1 MKKKILI
8 FDDDQSILDVFKIIF
23 AENGY
28 EVQISQTSQDI
39 LDRVSAFF
47 PDLILMDNWI
57 PEIGGI
63 GALRLLKN
71 EDSYKNIPVIYMTA
85 NSDISSLAKK
95 AQADDFIAKPFDLN
109 KLERMVEKYLYAERL
124 SH

>member
-39 LDRVSAFF
+39 LDRVRAFI

-63 GALRLLKN
+63 EALKLLKN
-71 EDSYKNIPVIYMTA
+71 EDDYKNIPVIYMTA

-109 KLERMVEKYLYAERL
+109 KLERMVEKYLSAGKF
-124 SH
+124 SQ

>member
-39 LDRVSAFF
+39 LDRVGAFF

-63 GALRLLKN
+63 GALKLLRN

>member
-63 GALRLLKN
+63 GALKLLKN

>member
-63 GALRLLKN
+63 GLA
-71 EDSYKNIPVIYMTA
+71 
-85 NSDISSLAKK
+85 DIWF
-95 AQADDFIAKPFDLN
+95 Q
-109 KLERMVEKYLYAERL
+109 
-124 SH
+124 

>member
-109 KLERMVEKYLYAERL
+109 KLERMVEKYLYAERF

>member
-63 GALRLLKN
+63 GALKLLRN

-109 KLERMVEKYLYAERL
+109 KLERMVEKYLYAERF

>member
-28 EVQISQTSQDI
+28 EVQISQTSHDI
-39 LDRVSAFF
+39 LDRVGAFF

-63 GALRLLKN
+63 GALKLLRN